1 MEREPAHGTRS
12 PGASERCSTN
22 SVEMLVRIPRAA
34 PRPIAILAALMVRE
48 AVFFSFRAK
57 VCCAKRTRVR
67 AYHGV
72 RQDVDAIARDTLEI
86 AQKLIARRELVTLPF
101 SCWGG
106 DGQRR
111 RLGVCQRTPRAGL
124 ACLQGMF

>member
-57 VCCAKRTRVR
+57 VCCAKHTRVR

-72 RQDVDAIARDTLEI
+72 RQDVDAKRRSGQLRLPPIAGAMQAHLEMGTI
-86 AQKLIARRELVTLPF
+86 SPISL
-101 SCWGG
+101 
-106 DGQRR
+106 
-111 RLGVCQRTPRAGL
+111 
-124 ACLQGMF
+124 